1 MKEESDFS
9 TCRRCG
15 AGKLRKYV
23 GMFDHKN
30 KKYTDELGR
39 LWNGRVC
46 PGCCAHKSKLRMRK
60 KRKEGKDAKSPVDI

>member
-1 MKEESDFS
+1 MSEESDFS

-15 AGKLRKYV
+15 GRKLRKFV

-30 KKYTDELGR
+30 KKYTDEHGR

-46 PGCCAHKSKLRMRK
+46 PGCCLHKAKLRMRK
-60 KRKEGKDAKSPVDI
+60 KRKEDKDGRPNPDA